1 MDIGSIIQDVWDLVT
16 TIPGTL
22 SNIVKTIINLISVLV
37 DMVKAFTYNGMTEI
51 LSKPVEQILG
61 TEDNYQDMFLYKC
74 YSAIIVAAFLILL
87 IFFVMR
93 ITDLMFDDKLEIEEI
108 AKAGLQ
114 FFFTAF
120 LMDNLYPL
128 FIKLNSAISTG
139 LFSDQIK
146 SKIVF
151 GSTLA
156 SVFMTDLGH
165 MFPGVGDKGNGL
177 FNMFYATLK
186 SLTNMFMIPL
196 IIIMG
201 IIPVIAVF
209 IYLKY
214 FAYYRA
220 VKLGM
225 NIAVTPLMMAGSFQ
239 DSFARIKAIEH
250 IKKIIALFLQ
260 VPVILIT
267 LSLCVS
273 MFQALLTGNY
283 MADGSSSSAA
293 ATFIIGPSLLTS
305 IIAAAVIIK
314 VLKTSEDICE
324 EIVGV

>member
-37 DMVKAFTYNGMTEI
+37 DIVKAFTYNGMTEI

-146 SKIVF
+146 SKIAF
-151 GSTLA
+151 GSTLT

-165 MFPGVGDKGNGL
+165 MFPGVGDKGDGL

-225 NIAVTPLMMAGSFQ
+225 NIAVTP
-239 DSFARIKAIEH
+239 
-250 IKKIIALFLQ
+250 
-260 VPVILIT
+260 IL
-267 LSLCVS
+267 
-273 MFQALLTGNY
+273 LLE
-283 MADGSSSSAA
+283 
-293 ATFIIGPSLLTS
+293 
-305 IIAAAVIIK
+305 
-314 VLKTSEDICE
+314 LKQ
-324 EIVGV
+324 